1 MGPFEGLVILFGL
14 GFALLGP
21 IGFIVALICLGKL
34 GTLSRELEN
43 LRAELRRLRFRQD
56 APTPSPQPQP
66 QSTPQPV
73 QSIPVEPVPQ
83 PIAPVTIEPAP
94 QNETP
99 PVPAEQATIDI
110 LVQKYAKPQPQPA
123 AEPLTP
129 VTSQP
134 AEPQPVIRKGLE
146 QQIGTQWILV
156 AGIVCVIAAVGFILK
171 HAIDEAWLGP
181 WARVSAVAAGGIVAF
196 VIGEITRRR
205 GYEVVAKGVSAM
217 GFALLYAAVFWAYR
231 GYHLVDSTPAFA
243 AAIVITIA
251 AMAYA
256 VLLDEVLVA
265 ILSLLGG
272 YATPLFL
279 STGQNLPHHLFGYVL
294 ILSLGA
300 MGCAFFRRWR
310 AVNLLAFIGTFLL
323 YILWFEKFTR
333 PILSFTQA
341 HPTRLLI
348 AGLWLG
354 VFFVVYL
361 VTPLL
366 YGWVKQAVTRGEDL
380 LQPCAAGTI
389 FFYYLWTMLE
399 ERFRPELALCTA
411 LLGAAYWIAAVVSR
425 LRCKQD
431 QNLWTAMGI
440 AGTAFLT
447 AALPLYF
454 EMYALVIGWT
464 VESVILIA
472 AGILY
477 AGVWMQGMGFLAMG
491 LSLVGLV
498 FLPSQDASFTP
509 VFNGIFGT
517 WLCAAAGI
525 LASHIV
531 YRRNASRK
539 PEYSTLSEILFIIA
553 AAVLLGTG
561 VLEWHRYWSHQEIED
576 FLIDTRTL
584 QAFLLAAA
592 VFIAAV
598 VSRPVCPA
606 GLICRAAAVLV
617 AVIGAITAI
626 ANLDMLYHSA
636 FRFLLNGSFA
646 VQASVVAAI
655 FIAAIQFRSQNR
667 IEGLAPRWYQ
677 NFGLAGVV
685 TLWAILSEQVFV
697 YWYCL
702 DQYGPGLLN
711 WKFKA
716 HMSLS
721 LLWAAYGAVLLIV
734 GFNRRI
740 APLRYMALGLFGIL
754 LAKIFLFDMSEVKS
768 IYRITA
774 FLATGLTLVGVSYI
788 YQYLRKQGFF
798 DRLGESASSSSIEQL
813 R

>member
-626 ANLDMLYHSA
+626 ANLDTLYYTS
-636 FRFLLNGSFA
+636 FRFVLNGSFA

-721 LLWAAYGAVLLIV
+721 LLWAAYAAVLLIV

>member
-14 GFALLGP
+14 GFALIGP
-21 IGFIVALICLGKL
+21 AGFIIAMVCLGKL
-34 GTLSRELEN
+34 GTLSRELDN
-43 LRAELRRLRFRQD
+43 LKAELRRLRFRQES
-56 APTPSPQPQP
+56 PTPSPQPQP

-83 PIAPVTIEPAP
+83 PIAPVTIEPVP
-94 QNETP
+94 PKETP
-99 PVPAEQATIDI
+99 PVPAEQGTIDI

-123 AEPLTP
+123 AEPVTP

-348 AGLWLG
+348 AELWLG
-354 VFFVVYL
+354 VFFIVYL

-380 LQPCAAGTI
+380 LLPCAAGTI

-454 EMYALVIGWT
+454 ETYALVIGWT

-477 AGVWMQGMGFLAMG
+477 AGAWMQGMGFLAMG
-491 LSLVGLV
+491 LSLVGLF

-539 PEYSTLSEILFIIA
+539 PEYSTLSEILFIMA
-553 AAVLLGTG
+553 AVVLLGTG

-592 VFIAAV
+592 IFIAAV
-598 VSRPVCPA
+598 VSRPVCPV

-740 APLRYMALGLFGIL
+740 ALLRYMALGLFGIL

-798 DRLGESASSSSIEQL
+798 DRLGESAASVPTEE
-813 R
+813 